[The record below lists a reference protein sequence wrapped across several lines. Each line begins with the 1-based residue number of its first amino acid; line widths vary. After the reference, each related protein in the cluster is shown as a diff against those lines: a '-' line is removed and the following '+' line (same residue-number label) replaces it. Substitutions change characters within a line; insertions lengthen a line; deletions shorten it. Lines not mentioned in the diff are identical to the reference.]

1 MADDAEKVDMVDMRL
16 LAYELARSSF
26 ACEGGDV
33 TRGGSDVRLELEPR
47 KAADEGAEAEA
58 EAEADEAEGSAPRWD
73 WDGAGAGAWDGD
85 RTSAAMSASVALGRG
100 FGRWPGRPR
109 TTKPSKPSVMSSGR
123 CDSAG
128 GAWAVG
134 AGAGAVMRVGRPPG
148 GEGLRS
154 QP

>member
-1 MADDAEKVDMVDMRL
+1 M
-16 LAYELARSSF
+16 
-26 ACEGGDV
+26 
-33 TRGGSDVRLELEPR
+33 RLELEPR
-47 KAADEGAEAEA
+47 KAADEDAAA
-58 EAEADEAEGSAPRWD
+58 AADADADADEAEGSAPRWD
-73 WDGAGAGAWDGD
+73 GDGAWAGAWDGD

-134 AGAGAVMRVGRPPG
+134 ADAGAGAVMRVGRPPG